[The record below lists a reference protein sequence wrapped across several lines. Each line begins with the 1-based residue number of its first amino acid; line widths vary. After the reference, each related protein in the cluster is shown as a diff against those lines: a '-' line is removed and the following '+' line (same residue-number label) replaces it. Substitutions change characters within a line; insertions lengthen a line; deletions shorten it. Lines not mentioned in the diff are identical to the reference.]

1 MKTHDSCREV
11 VERYYEEQ
19 KKLAKKLLEL
29 ISESMGLKPSYI
41 NEYLGE
47 DHVQTFIANY
57 YPSCPQPEL
66 AMGLRKHSDPG
77 ALTVLLQDTNSGLQ
91 VLKDGQWITVK
102 PIEGAFIVNLGDHME
117 VIMYLK
123 LNVTCFFEV
132 LNMWL
137 PHVKK
142 KMFLLE
148 PTHQQGSDKS
158 VHKQGQRNTMI
169 LNRGD

>member
-1 MKTHDSCREV
+1 METLDSCREV

-29 ISESMGLKPSYI
+29 ISESLGLKPSYI

-47 DHVQTFIANY
+47 DCVHSFVANC

-66 AMGLRKHSDPG
+66 AMGLMKHSDPG

-102 PIEGAFIVNLGDHME
+102 PTEGAFIVNLGDHME
-117 VIMYLK
+117 VIM
-123 LNVTCFFEV
+123 
-132 LNMWL
+132 
-137 PHVKK
+137 
-142 KMFLLE
+142 
-148 PTHQQGSDKS
+148 
-158 VHKQGQRNTMI
+158 
-169 LNRGD
+169 